1 MILAENFKLKESLLF
16 LLSMRE
22 TLCILVNESKIP
34 YKKELK
40 SFIINEASDYQIIS
54 LIVDG
59 ELPLS
64 ESQHFNEL
72 VLFERIRL
80 EVKENKN
87 LICEMFGVD
96 VFDDITK
103 KIDSIGP
110 KFSTRKSLLEV
121 EDDNPYSIQNML
133 KNAGKNPVKPSKY
146 PIDPKTQK
154 FLDVGQK
161 AVDKYYA
168 KQDLPKLKPKYDI
181 SSPEVIDKVRS
192 IPKAITKS
200 IPTKSVPTKAISKV
214 VNKPPITVP
223 KTDVKKVVNLRANID
238 KAFNDLKQQAQSGS
252 QAATSFVKA
261 HPGVIAGVLLAVLAI
276 YVTSKLYK
284 RFYSKAAKSCSSY
297 KGQKKTICMKK
308 FQLTG
313 YKAQLI
319 DLKNAATKCGFTKNP
334 EKCAKIIRNK
344 MDKINKKISKAV

>member
-1 MILAENFKLKESLLF
+1 MIIAENFKLKESLLF
-16 LLSMRE
+16 LLAMRE
-22 TLCILVNESKIP
+22 TLCLLVNESKIP
-34 YKKELK
+34 HKKELK
-40 SFIINEASDYQIIS
+40 SFIINEASDYQIAS
-54 LIVDG
+54 LVVDG
-59 ELPLS
+59 ELPLN
-64 ESQHFNEL
+64 EFRYFDEL
-72 VLFERIRL
+72 VLFERIRI

-103 KIDSIGP
+103 KIDSISP
-110 KFSTRKSLLEV
+110 KFSTRKSLLEISND
-121 EDDNPYSIQNML
+121 EFFARAL
-133 KNAGKNPVKPSKY
+133 KGSGKVQPSKY
-146 PIDPKTQK
+146 PIDPKIQK
-154 FLDVGQK
+154 FLDRGQK
-161 AVDKYYA
+161 AVDRYYA

-181 SSPEVIDKVRS
+181 SPPKVIDKVKS
-192 IPKAITKS
+192 IPKTITKS
-200 IPTKSVPTKAISKV
+200 IPTKPVSTKAISNV
-214 VNKPPITVP
+214 VNKPSITVSKP
-223 KTDVKKVVNLRANID
+223 DVKKAVNLRANIE

-276 YVTSKLYK
+276 YVSSKLYK

-297 KGQKKTICMKK
+297 KGQKKTVCMKK

-313 YKAQLI
+313 YKVQLT